1 MAVLLQVRLNRVSTA
16 QANPQIVNH
25 LVETLNDRQVN
36 SVMTAIILI
45 LMVVLAV
52 QRTTDTLVLGPN
64 LMFALLF
71 AEMERKPLMSNVMTA
86 TI

>member
-1 MAVLLQVRLNRVSTA
+1 M
-16 QANPQIVNH
+16 NH